1 MPLNPRQIKRGRFK
15 LFFLVSDCGLRKAE
29 FVPAAKVFPGKGMVR
44 KITNGMIVIAMT
56 IALQATQTTVVQAVQ
71 ASNDPVGEV
80 RAAIAEASPIFA
92 NDKLSPQE
100 REQQLRAV
108 AVKYLDFTYMARSA
122 MGVHWKSL
130 TPAQRK
136 EFVPLLSD
144 YVMDTYLGNLKDTT
158 VEAASHALGDKVNY
172 DAPDLA
178 SVPSIVHLPA
188 VADPLKVQYMLRKDP
203 NGWRLYDIVVDGVS
217 TMASYRDQF
226 NTTMNND
233 GFR

>member
-1 MPLNPRQIKRGRFK
+1 
-15 LFFLVSDCGLRKAE
+15 LRKAE
-29 FVPAAKVFPGKGMVR
+29 FIPAAKVFPGKGMVR

-56 IALQATQTTVVQAVQ
+56 IALQATQMTVVQAVQ

-108 AVKYLDFTYMARSA
+108 AVKYFDFTYMARSA

-136 EFVPLLSD
+136 EFVPC
-144 YVMDTYLGNLKDTT
+144 
-158 VEAASHALGDKVNY
+158 
-172 DAPDLA
+172 
-178 SVPSIVHLPA
+178 SV
-188 VADPLKVQYMLRKDP
+188 
-203 NGWRLYDIVVDGVS
+203 
-217 TMASYRDQF
+217 TM
-226 NTTMNND
+226 
-233 GFR
+233 